1 MEASRHLDVVTV
13 RGYSEIKSALR
24 KADKVQYDNIYVF
37 FTGDKDQNGV
47 SWCPDCVRAEPFI
60 HGSLDKTKGRSIFF
74 WCYVGE
80 RDKWKNPRNQ
90 FRVDPVFQL
99 KCIPTLIKIGTQK
112 RLTEA
117 QCCRDDLLD
126 LIFDNDSDERRASAR
141 TNVSSS
147 ASKQCCM
154 CILF

>member
-1 MEASRHLDVVTV
+1 MEPTRHLDVVTV

-24 KADKVQYDNIYVF
+24 KADKGQYDSIYVF

-80 RDKWKNPRNQ
+80 RDKWKNPKNQ

-99 KCIPTLIKIGTQK
+99 KCIPTLIKIGTK

-126 LIFDNDSDERRASAR
+126 LIFDDDSDECRASAR